1 MLSFQYFYCFEFRN
15 VSGTDLIMACDIISL
30 ACAAASPA
38 VGAGS
43 ESKMTC
49 GKKWFSIT
57 KKLN

>member
-1 MLSFQYFYCFEFRN
+1 MN
-15 VSGTDLIMACDIISL
+15 GTYLIMAWDIISL

-57 KKLN
+57 KKIN